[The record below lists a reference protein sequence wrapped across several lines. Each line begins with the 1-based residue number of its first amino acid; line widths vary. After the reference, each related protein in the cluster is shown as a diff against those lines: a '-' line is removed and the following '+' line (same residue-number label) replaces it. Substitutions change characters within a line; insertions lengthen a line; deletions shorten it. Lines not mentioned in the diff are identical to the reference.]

1 MSYYSVSFVTC
12 KDSRYAVVSSIY
24 FAAHSLEQAKLRQRK
39 TSSCDLQYA
48 QGSKSFPHTRQG
60 IFFAAITASRTGT
73 AV

>member
-39 TSSCDLQYA
+39 TSPCDMHRVRKVFRIR
-48 QGSKSFPHTRQG
+48 GKV
-60 IFFAAITASRTGT
+60 FFLLP
-73 AV
+73 